1 MKRLIFILAC
11 IGISFTLFS
20 QELYVPDSYEELKQ
34 YYIELASLYQD
45 QKTDL
50 EDAFSIIDT
59 QTKLLEEKTILLE
72 DSSTIYDQQ
81 DSIIND
87 KDLEKII
94 ILQRDLIDDF
104 SMDRS
109 YILTLGSSIYYSMED
124 YKIYLSSNLG
134 VVIKEDYLIT
144 IGYLT
149 NRTITIGFN
158 YLF

>member
-1 MKRLIFILAC
+1 
-11 IGISFTLFS
+11 
-20 QELYVPDSYEELKQ
+20 
-34 YYIELASLYQD
+34 
-45 QKTDL
+45 
-50 EDAFSIIDT
+50 
-59 QTKLLEEKTILLE
+59 
-72 DSSTIYDQQ
+72 
-81 DSIIND
+81 
-87 KDLEKII
+87 
-94 ILQRDLIDDF
+94 
-104 SMDRS
+104 MDRS